1 MRSSDSQYATAGT
14 DPPWPWG
21 VEEWAELTD
30 FAVDDSAFSVALRI
44 CDGGRRDAHP
54 LLVEGRTKSTNTNTS
69 TSKSKSKSRS
79 RSGAVER
86 LSVRGRW
93 DGPPLAPPS

>member
-1 MRSSDSQYATAGT
+1 MVRSSDFQYAAAGT

-21 VEEWAELTD
+21 VEKWAELTD

-44 CDGGRRDAHP
+44 CDGGRRDARA
-54 LLVEGRTKSTNTNTS
+54 LLAEGWTKSMNTS
-69 TSKSKSKSRS
+69 TSRS